1 MMKRL
6 FPLFLALLLT
16 ACAKDD
22 LTTGGVAAVPIRIS
36 VMTGNAATGRTPGD
50 PGEAETY
57 TLPKVAYIYLLAY
70 DGANE
75 TGNLQLLM
83 PAGADVG
90 YGWVYINKVGLRC
103 IRRSLAVPP
112 AGAKMPQNVLS
123 LFRAPPYAAGRGG
136 GCCREGAWHNGGPFG
151 NALFFRVSVLC
162 GLSLYVI
169 VFVLIIM
176 PSVCA

>member
-1 MMKRL
+1 MSFTSQKYKKYFTL
-6 FPLFLALLLT
+6 NHNGP
-16 ACAKDD
+16 KN
-22 LTTGGVAAVPIRIS
+22 V
-36 VMTGNAATGRTPGD
+36 RTVQTIASIVV
-50 PGEAETY
+50 EM
-57 TLPKVAYIYLLAY
+57 
-70 DGANE
+70 
-75 TGNLQLLM
+75 M

-90 YGWVYINKVGLRC
+90 YGWVYINKVGQGC
-103 IRRSLAVPP
+103 ITRSLAVPP
-112 AGAKMPQNVLS
+112 AGAKMPQKVLI
-123 LFRAPPYAAGRGG
+123 LFRAPPFAAVRGG